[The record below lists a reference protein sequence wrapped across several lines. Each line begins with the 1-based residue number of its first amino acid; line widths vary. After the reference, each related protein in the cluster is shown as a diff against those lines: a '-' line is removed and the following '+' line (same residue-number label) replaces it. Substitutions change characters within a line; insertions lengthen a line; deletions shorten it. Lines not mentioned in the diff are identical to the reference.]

1 MREHL
6 HTPWSDEIGLVEFDT
21 AQDSE
26 GYLLPAKPPMRT
38 VFGTWEDGVS
48 QAEFYSSMK
57 AGLQANASVEIWTA
71 DYESERF
78 VFFRKRFYRVL
89 RAFQSSFDYTTL
101 ILQEVIR

>member
-26 GYLLPAKPPMRT
+26 GYLLPAQPPMRT

-71 DYESERF
+71 DMSRSASCSSGGAF
-78 VFFRKRFYRVL
+78 TGSSGL
-89 RAFQSSFDYTTL
+89 SRARSTTP
-101 ILQEVIR
+101 R

>member
-26 GYLLPAKPPMRT
+26 GYLLPAQPPMRT

-48 QAEFYSSMK
+48 QSEFYSSMK

-89 RAFQSSFDYTTL
+89 RAFQSAFDYTTL

>member
-6 HTPWSDEIGLVEFDT
+6 HTPWSDEIGLVEFDPT
-21 AQDSE
+21 QDSE
-26 GYLLPAKPPMRT
+26 GYLLPQTPPTRT

-48 QAEFYSSMK
+48 QNEFYLSMK

-71 DYESERF
+71 DYASERF
-78 VFFRKRFYRVL
+78 VVFRQRFYRVL